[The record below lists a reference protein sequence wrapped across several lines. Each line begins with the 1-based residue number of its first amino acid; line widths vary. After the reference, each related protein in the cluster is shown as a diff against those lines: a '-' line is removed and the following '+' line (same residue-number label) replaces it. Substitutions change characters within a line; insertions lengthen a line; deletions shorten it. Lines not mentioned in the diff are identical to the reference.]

1 MHRDTKIN
9 LHIYI
14 TTQAH
19 IMCTTFNVLKFYLLL
34 PTKLTGQWASD
45 CQLRI
50 RKPRLRFRPF
60 QFCTFAKF
68 SRTLEGI
75 FQIQIE
81 TGKAQSEFSSFLDSK
96 KILIEPLQICRTNQ
110 ILSHPFQ
117 PLQICPCPEFGK
129 FYNIFSPINEYHIK
143 HSLLPLEICISVTA
157 NNLTPKTYWTLYTI
171 FNIRHHLKLW
181 DKDLTDIRQM

>member
-1 MHRDTKIN
+1 MTCNGIMTLCKHR
-9 LHIYI
+9 L
-14 TTQAH
+14 TQAN

-50 RKPRLRFRPF
+50 RKPRLRFRPC
-60 QFCTFAKF
+60 QFCTFAMF
-68 SRTLEGI
+68 SCTLEGI

-96 KILIEPLQICRTNQ
+96 KILIEPIQICRTNQ

-129 FYNIFSPINEYHIK
+129 FYHIFLSDKWMPHQAFIAALGNLYFF
-143 HSLLPLEICISVTA
+143 HSKQPHTKNLLDIVYNLQHQTSLEVVG
-157 NNLTPKTYWTLYTI
+157 
-171 FNIRHHLKLW
+171 
-181 DKDLTDIRQM
+181 